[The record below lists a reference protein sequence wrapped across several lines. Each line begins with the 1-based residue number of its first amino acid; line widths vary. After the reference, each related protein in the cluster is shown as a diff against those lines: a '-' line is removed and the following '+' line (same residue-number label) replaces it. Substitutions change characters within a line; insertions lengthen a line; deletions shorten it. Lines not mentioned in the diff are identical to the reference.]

1 MRKSFLLP
9 LVLLVVI
16 LLSTQAA
23 CVLSGADETAEPVYI
38 VVTATPQPPTAT
50 PQPVLTIDVAPCPF
64 PEICP
69 EAQSVTLY
77 SDVDILFEEEN
88 RITVPV
94 GQPVYVRLAWVVSTP
109 DILEQNT
116 QYITLSI
123 EIDGVRL
130 DDPEF
135 LSYDEIYG
143 SIHAPDGYAPS
154 LTYGVVLSGLK
165 EGETHRV
172 VVTRSNSEAINDGL
186 EDYPAGDTTT
196 LIYVITAANIPR
208 R

>member
-116 QYITLSI
+116 PYITFSI

>member
-1 MRKSFLLP
+1 MRKSFLLS

-23 CVLSGADETAEPVYI
+23 CVLSAADETAEPVYI

-94 GQPVYVRLAWVVSTP
+94 GQPVYVRLAWVASTP

-116 QYITLSI
+116 PYITFSI

>member
-1 MRKSFLLP
+1 MRKSFLLS

-23 CVLSGADETAEPVYI
+23 CVLSAADETAEPVYI

-50 PQPVLTIDVAPCPF
+50 PQPVLTNDVAPCPF

-116 QYITLSI
+116 PYITFSI

>member
-1 MRKSFLLP
+1 MRKSFVLYFSLLII
-9 LVLLVVI
+9 I

-23 CVLSGADETAEPVYI
+23 CVLSGSDETAEPGYV

-77 SDVDILFEEEN
+77 SDVDIQFDVEN
-88 RITVPV
+88 HITVPV
-94 GQPVYVRLAWVVSTP
+94 GQPVYVRLAWVTSTP

-116 QYITLSI
+116 PYITFSI

-130 DDPEF
+130 DDPEY
-135 LSYDEIYG
+135 LTYDEIYG
-143 SIHAPDGYAPS
+143 SIHAPDGYAPA

-172 VVTRSNSEAINDGL
+172 VITRSNSEAINDGL

-196 LIYVITAANIPR
+196 LIYVITAANIPKR
-208 R
+208 

>member
-1 MRKSFLLP
+1 MRKSFLLL

-23 CVLSGADETAEPVYI
+23 CVLSGAKETAEPVYI

-116 QYITLSI
+116 PYITFSI

-154 LTYGVVLSGLK
+154 LTYGGVLSGLK

>member
-1 MRKSFLLP
+1 MRKSFLLS

-23 CVLSGADETAEPVYI
+23 CVLSAADETAEPVYI

-116 QYITLSI
+116 PYITFSI